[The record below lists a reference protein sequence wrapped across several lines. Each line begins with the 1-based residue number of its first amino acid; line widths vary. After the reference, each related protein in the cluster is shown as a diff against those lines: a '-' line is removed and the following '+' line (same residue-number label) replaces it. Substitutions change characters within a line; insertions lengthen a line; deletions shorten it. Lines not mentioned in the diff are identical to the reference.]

1 MEIRAPRLGW
11 GILLFGII
19 VGTVMVNVSGWV
31 QSLPYKGEAR
41 YWKTLYDSALVA
53 KDGLCRKAEFPRK

>member
-1 MEIRAPRLGW
+1 MEIRAPHFGWLVLVAGVLLGA
-11 GILLFGII
+11 
-19 VGTVMVNVSGWV
+19 TMVNVSGWV

-41 YWKTLYDSALVA
+41 YWKTLYDSALVV